1 MAEVLRVANHPIW
14 IDKVHLGIL
23 RLDGFEVAG
32 RADAQAVAA
41 LAATLTL
48 IASGAAIVAY
58 EGF

>member
-1 MAEVLRVANHPIW
+1 MICLV
-14 IDKVHLGIL
+14 
-23 RLDGFEVAG
+23 F
-32 RADAQAVAA
+32 VAA